1 MAVVKPQLRRC
12 ERGHAFFLLGLVQFW
27 QESIDCRRLWAARSQ
42 GGFYAEAAAMQE
54 IAGKGEKLVELIS
67 GVE

>member
-1 MAVVKPQLRRC
+1 VKGTC
-12 ERGHAFFLLGLVQFW
+12 FFLLCLVQVW

-42 GGFYAEAAAMQE
+42 GGFDAEAAAIQE

>member
-1 MAVVKPQLRRC
+1 ML
-12 ERGHAFFLLGLVQFW
+12 FFFSALVQVW

-42 GGFYAEAAAMQE
+42 GGFYAEAAAIQE
-54 IAGKGEKLVELIS
+54 IAGKVERLVELIS